1 MDRINACRV
10 RYGRPHAAGTP
21 MNSLRRL
28 WAAVAVI
35 LLGGPVDAAPW
46 VAYDSTNFVSTGD
59 AGYGYLGVTT
69 LDKRAIY
76 GDSLHLTAIGKLT
89 SFTWAAYNG
98 PASTDL
104 TSASQTISFY
114 RQSNASLI
122 GSFNATITD
131 LGKGS
136 YKTFTADLTS
146 ANIVLDTPDILVTQ
160 QIPFWP
166 PASPTYRLGIVI
178 SASSNTPVI
187 GTTGTGYYRSAF
199 GSQGAFL
206 TDGSAPNYSSA
217 VYRAVVLPNL
227 TWNTTSG
234 TWNASAA
241 NWTFD
246 AVGGS
251 TWFSDGDQA
260 TFDNAAGGIV
270 QLSGALAPRAVAVS
284 ATSGQYVF
292 YSLDGNNQLTGAA
305 TLSKSGAGTLFLYGP
320 NTYSGVTTVSGGR
333 LLVQGSLTN
342 SAVTVGSGGALGGAG
357 SIGSAVSVAIG
368 GTLAPGASIESL
380 STGTATFAAGASF
393 AYEVDSSDPLALG
406 SAADLLVVSGNLNLD
421 TGNGTILTVADL
433 AGSPNA
439 FADNTTIFALIN
451 YSGTWNG
458 GLFTYGGTPLADGG
472 TFTVGTQ
479 QWLIDYDAPAGATNF
494 TGDYLP
500 GSSFVTITAVPE
512 PATYAMALAG
522 LACGGCFMWRRRK
535 RA

>member
-1 MDRINACRV
+1 
-10 RYGRPHAAGTP
+10 
-21 MNSLRRL
+21 MNSLRCP
-28 WAAVAVI
+28 WAVVAAI
-35 LLGGPVDAAPW
+35 LIWRPVDAAPR
-46 VAYDSTNFVSTGD
+46 VVYDSTNFVTVGES
-59 AGYGYLGVTT
+59 GYGYLGVTS
-69 LDKRAIY
+69 LDKTAIY
-76 GDSLHLTAIGKLT
+76 GDSLHLTATGKLT

-98 PASTDL
+98 PASSDL

-178 SASSNTPVI
+178 SASSNTPAI

-199 GSQGAFL
+199 GSQGAFF

-234 TWNASAA
+234 TWNTSNR
-241 NWTFD
+241 NWTLGSK
-246 AVGGS
+246 GGS

-260 TFDNAAGGIV
+260 MFDNAAGGVV
-270 QLSGALAPRAVAVS
+270 QLSGALAPRAVVVS

-292 YSLDGNNQLTGAA
+292 FSLDGNNQLTGAA

-320 NTYSGVTTVSGGR
+320 TTYSGMTTVSGGR

-342 SAVTVGSGGALGGAG
+342 SPVTVGSGGTLGGGG
-357 SIGSAVSVAIG
+357 SIGGAVSVATG

-380 STGTATFAAGASF
+380 SAGTATFAAGASF
-393 AYEVDSSDPLALG
+393 AYEVDSSDPLSLG
-406 SAADLLVVSGNLNLD
+406 SAADLLVVSGDLNLD
-421 TGNGTILTVADL
+421 TGNGTILTVTDL
-433 AGSPNA
+433 AGSPNP
-439 FADNTTIFALIN
+439 FVDNTTIFALIN

-458 GLFTYGGTPLADGG
+458 GLFTYGGTPLADDGE
-472 TFTVGTQ
+472 FTVGSQ
-479 QWLIDYDAPAGATNF
+479 RWVIDYDRTSPTGLDNYV
-494 TGDYLP
+494 GDYLP
-500 GSSFVTITAVPE
+500 SSSFVTITAVPE
-512 PATYAMALAG
+512 PTTYAMALAG
-522 LACGGCFMWRRRK
+522 MACGGFTMWRRRT